1 MASFAAKES
10 VRKSIKASDKSKLGS
25 EKGSKLSQ
33 SKKAN
38 PFTRNKGTL
47 KGGQIGSV
55 QSSSQ

>member
-47 KGGQIGSV
+47 KGGQI
-55 QSSSQ
+55 SSI